1 MTAADDARDGAR
13 PGRAGPDDD
22 LAGYGDDL
30 AEAQRRVARSLEP
43 GGRGLVIGVAV
54 LVLIAS
60 MVLPHSGA
68 ASGWDVLL
76 RDPDAAREGI
86 GVPSQLFV
94 GFALGAGVLLSVAAV
109 LTRRW
114 AIAWLATSGCA
125 VTAVLG
131 LLAIWSRQT
140 TTLGADHAGPGPGLL
155 LAWVAVL
162 VLVVTWVRL
171 VWSPAAVVTRPD
183 PRGLPR
189 LR

>member
-1 MTAADDARDGAR
+1 MSAPDD
-13 PGRAGPDDD
+13 RAGDRAGTGGSEDD
-22 LAGYGDDL
+22 LAGYGSDL

-43 GGRGLVIGVAV
+43 GGRGLVVGVAV

-76 RDPDAAREGI
+76 RDPDAASEGI

-114 AIAWLATSGCA
+114 AVAWLATAGCA
-125 VTAVLG
+125 VTVVLG
-131 LLAIWSRQT
+131 VLAIWSRQT

-155 LAWVAVL
+155 LGWLAVL
-162 VLVVTWVRL
+162 VLTVTWVRL